1 MTNVRAAMT
10 ERLRVVPP
18 VARRPAPKRASRR
31 ALRAWAWLAGAVSF
45 LTPTAILATAPRPAA
60 SAVPVATS
68 PRAPEVIIHHVIR
81 RVVVRAP
88 TRVVT
93 VGGSSQAPTVVS
105 GAAAPAPPAASTG
118 GSHP

>member
-18 VARRPAPKRASRR
+18 VARRPAPKRASLRL
-31 ALRAWAWLAGAVSF
+31 LRAWAWLAGAVSF
-45 LTPTAILATAPRPAA
+45 LAPTAILATAPRPAA

-93 VGGSSQAPTVVS
+93 VGGSLQVPTVVT
-105 GAAAPAPPAASTG
+105 GAGAAPPAASTG

>member
-1 MTNVRAAMT
+1 MT
-10 ERLRVVPP
+10 EPLRLVPP
-18 VARRPAPKRASRR
+18 AGHRPAPKRASRR
-31 ALRAWAWLAGAVSF
+31 ALRAWAWVAGTVSF

-60 SAVPVATS
+60 SAGPRATS
-68 PRAPEVIIHHVIR
+68 PRAPVVIIHHVVR

-93 VGGSSQAPTVVS
+93 VGGSSQAPTVVT
-105 GAAAPAPPAASTG
+105 GAGGPPPAASTG

>member
-1 MTNVRAAMT
+1 MT

-18 VARRPAPKRASRR
+18 AARRPAPKRASRR
-31 ALRAWAWLAGAVSF
+31 ALRAWTWVAGAVSF
-45 LTPTAILATAPRPAA
+45 LTPTAILAAAPRPAA

-68 PRAPEVIIHHVIR
+68 PRAPVVIIHHVIR

-93 VGGSSQAPTVVS
+93 VGGSSQAPTIVT
-105 GAAAPAPPAASTG
+105 GAGAAPPAASTG